1 MPDSDTD
8 KTAPW
13 WVALI
18 KSLGVPTC
26 FLIALLYMIWTA
38 AIWAGDTVV
47 VPLFTKQMDFIDQA
61 SKMTSEIN
69 NSTQLINK
77 TLEAHGQHAI
87 ESLKTCQ
94 EIKSITNANGDRIDT
109 VRESNDK
116 ILDVLMNIDEN
127 TKPLKEHP
135 IQ

>member
-1 MPDSDTD
+1 MPDSDSD

-13 WVALI
+13 WVPLI

-47 VPLFTKQMDFIDQA
+47 VPLFTKQMSFIDEA
-61 SKMTSEIN
+61 SKMTAEIN

-94 EIKSITNANGDRIDT
+94 EIKNISTENGNRIDT
-109 VRESNDK
+109 VRENNDK
-116 ILDVLMNIDEN
+116 ILDVLKNIEEN
-127 TKPLKEHP
+127 TEPLKEHP